1 MAKIKISQLTAKGAN
16 LANTDLIPIAEVSGL
31 DYVTKRVTGAQ
42 VISSAASLTVGTTAI
57 ASGTIGRVFFQ
68 GSGNVLQQS
77 TNLFW
82 DNTNNRLGIGTSSP
96 AQTLDVS
103 GNSRFQFG
111 TIESGINI
119 TGNSGS
125 TTAAILIGT
134 GTLGTSGSLEIWRN
148 GAFALQFVSNI
159 ANLGTTYTRLKQGAG
174 LTITGSGGSSTAAN
188 SLTLGSNATD
198 AGVFTATSGTQN
210 TVNIGTSSNDVWS
223 PSSGTATYNLL
234 RINPRTNTSGS
245 YSGIVR
251 GILIDPTLTSDTG
264 VTYRPIETTTGNVIF
279 NSTSGNIAIGG
290 SSFGSSSSK
299 VLAQYN
305 GTAPGS
311 SPTDAFQM
319 YSADVVGGNAA
330 PHFRTENGN
339 VVKIYQET
347 TGIASAVFV
356 QNSGTRVDEVSTF
369 DGYTIAQVVK
379 ALRNLGILA

>member
-1 MAKIKISQLTAKGAN
+1 MGLKISQLTAKGSN
-16 LANTDLIPIAEVSGL
+16 LAATDLLEISEVSGL
-31 DYVTKRVTGAQ
+31 SYVSKRITGQ
-42 VISSAASLTVGTTAI
+42 QILNAASTLTVGTTAV

-82 DNTNNRLGIGTSSP
+82 DNSNNRLGIGTSSP
-96 AQTLDVS
+96 GQTLDVS

-188 SLTLGSNATD
+188 SLTLGSNAAD

-311 SPTDAFQM
+311 SPTDSFQM
-319 YSADVVGGNAA
+319 YSADIVGGNAA

-339 VVKIYQET
+339 IVKIYQET
-347 TGIASAVFV
+347 TAVASATVV
-356 QNSGTRVDEVSTF
+356 SGAGGNVKHDDTF
-369 DGYTIAQVVK
+369 DGYTVEQVVK

>member
-1 MAKIKISQLTAKGAN
+1 MGLKISQLTAKGSN
-16 LANTDLIPIAEVSGL
+16 LAATDLLEISEVSGL
-31 DYVTKRVTGAQ
+31 SYVSKRITGQ
-42 VISSAASLTVGTTAI
+42 QILNAASTLTVGTTAV

-82 DNTNNRLGIGTSSP
+82 DNSNNRLGIGTSSP
-96 AQTLDVS
+96 GQTLDVS

-188 SLTLGSNATD
+188 SLTLGSNAAD

-290 SSFGSSSSK
+290 TSFGSSSSK

-311 SPTDAFQM
+311 SPTDSFQM
-319 YSADVVGGNAA
+319 YSADIVGGNAA

-347 TGIASAVFV
+347 TAVASATVV
-356 QNSGTRVDEVSTF
+356 SGAGGNVKHDDTF
-369 DGYTIAQVVK
+369 DGYTVEQVVK

>member
-16 LANTDLIPIAEVSGL
+16 LANTDLLPIAEVSGAA
-31 DYVTKRVTGAQ
+31 YVTKRITGAQ
-42 VISSAASLTVGTTAI
+42 AAGGVTLTVGSTSI
-57 ASGTIGRVFFQ
+57 VSGTIGRVLFQ

-77 TNLFW
+77 ANLFW
-82 DNTNNRLGIGTSSP
+82 DNSNSRLGIGTASP
-96 AQTLDVS
+96 SQTLDVS

-111 TIESGINI
+111 TIENGINI

-125 TTAAILIGT
+125 TTAAIVVGT

-148 GAFALQFVSNI
+148 GAFALQFFSNL
-159 ANLGTTYTRLKQGAG
+159 AVLGSAYTRLKQAAG
-174 LTITGSGGSSTAAN
+174 LTITGSGGASTAVN
-188 SLTLGSNATD
+188 SLTLGSNAAD
-198 AGVFTATSGTQN
+198 AGVFAATSGTQN
-210 TVNIGTSSNDVWS
+210 TVNIGTSNNDVWS

-251 GILIDPTLTSDTG
+251 GVLIDPTLTSSTG
-264 VTYRPIETTTGNVIF
+264 VTYRPIETTTGDVIF
-279 NSTSGNIAIGG
+279 NSTSGNVAIGG
-290 SSFGSSSSK
+290 TSFGTSSSK

-305 GTAPGS
+305 GTSPGS
-311 SPTDAFQM
+311 SPADAFQM
-319 YSADVVGGNAA
+319 YSADIVGGNAA

-339 VVKIYQET
+339 IVKLYQET
-347 TGIASAVFV
+347 TAVASATV
-356 QNSGTRVDEVSTF
+356 NHIGGSSYGTNDTI

>member
-82 DNTNNRLGIGTSSP
+82 DNSNNRLGIGTSSP

-188 SLTLGSNATD
+188 SLTLGSNAAD

-305 GTAPGS
+305 GTSPGS

-319 YSADVVGGNAA
+319 YSADIVGGNAA

-347 TGIASAVFV
+347 TAVASATVV
-356 QNSGTRVDEVSTF
+356 SGAGGNVKHDDTF
-369 DGYTIAQVVK
+369 DGYTVEQVVK

>member
-1 MAKIKISQLTAKGAN
+1 MGLKISQLTAKGSN
-16 LANTDLIPIAEVSGL
+16 LAATDLLEISEVSGL
-31 DYVTKRVTGAQ
+31 SYVSKRITGQ
-42 VISSAASLTVGTTAI
+42 QILNAASTLTVGTTAV

-82 DNTNNRLGIGTSSP
+82 DNSNNRLGIGTSSP
-96 AQTLDVS
+96 GQTLDIS

-125 TTAAILIGT
+125 TTAAIIVGT

-188 SLTLGSNATD
+188 SLTLGSNAAD

-251 GILIDPTLTSDTG
+251 GILIDPTLTSATG
-264 VTYRPIETTTGNVIF
+264 VTYRPIETTTGDVIF

-290 SSFGSSSSK
+290 TSFGTSSSK

-305 GTAPGS
+305 GTSPGS

-319 YSADVVGGNAA
+319 YSADIVGGNAA

-339 VVKIYQET
+339 IVKIYQET
-347 TGIASAVFV
+347 TAVASAVFV
-356 QNSGTRVDEVSTF
+356 HNSGTTVHQTSTF
-369 DGYTIAQVVK
+369 DGYTIEQVVK

>member
-16 LANTDLIPIAEVSGL
+16 LANTDLLPIAEVSGL

-82 DNTNNRLGIGTSSP
+82 DNSNNRLGIGTSSP
-96 AQTLDVS
+96 GQTLDVS

-134 GTLGTSGSLEIWRN
+134 GTLGTSGALEIWRN

-188 SLTLGSNATD
+188 SLTLGSNAAD

-290 SSFGSSSSK
+290 SSFGTSSSK

-347 TGIASAVFV
+347 TAVASATVV
-356 QNSGTRVDEVSTF
+356 SGAGGNVKHDDTF
-369 DGYTIAQVVK
+369 DGYTVEQVVK

>member
-82 DNTNNRLGIGTSSP
+82 DNSNNRLGIGTSSP
-96 AQTLDVS
+96 TQTLDVS

-188 SLTLGSNATD
+188 SLTLGSNAAD

-290 SSFGSSSSK
+290 TSFGSSSSK

-311 SPTDAFQM
+311 SPTDSFQM
-319 YSADVVGGNAA
+319 YSADIVGGNAA

-339 VVKIYQET
+339 IVKIYQET
-347 TGIASAVFV
+347 TAVASATVV
-356 QNSGTRVDEVSTF
+356 SGAGGNVKHDDTF
-369 DGYTIAQVVK
+369 DGYTVEQVVK

>member
-1 MAKIKISQLTAKGAN
+1 MGLKISQLTAKASN
-16 LANTDLIPIAEVSGL
+16 LAATDLLEISEVSGL
-31 DYVTKRVTGAQ
+31 SYVSKRITGQ
-42 VISSAASLTVGTTAI
+42 QILNAASTLTVGTTAV

-82 DNTNNRLGIGTSSP
+82 DNSNNRLGIGTSSP
-96 AQTLDVS
+96 GQTLDVS

-159 ANLGTTYTRLKQGAG
+159 ANLGTTYTRLKQSAG

-188 SLTLGSNATD
+188 SLTLGSNAAD

-251 GILIDPTLTSDTG
+251 GILIDPTLTSATG
-264 VTYRPIETTTGNVIF
+264 VTYRPIETTTGDVIF

-290 SSFGSSSSK
+290 TSFGTSSSK

-305 GTAPGS
+305 GTSPGS

-319 YSADVVGGNAA
+319 YSADIVGGNAA

-347 TGIASAVFV
+347 TAVASATVV
-356 QNSGTRVDEVSTF
+356 SGSGGNVKHDDTF
-369 DGYTIAQVVK
+369 DGYTVEQVVK

>member
-1 MAKIKISQLTAKGAN
+1 MGLKISQLTAKGSN
-16 LANTDLIPIAEVSGL
+16 LAATDLLEISEVSGL
-31 DYVTKRVTGAQ
+31 SYVSKRITGQ
-42 VISSAASLTVGTTAI
+42 QILNAASTLTVGTTAV

-68 GSGNVLQQS
+68 GTGNVLQQS
-77 TNLFW
+77 ANLFW
-82 DNTNNRLGIGTSSP
+82 DNSNNRLGIGTSSP
-96 AQTLDVS
+96 GQTLDIS

-125 TTAAILIGT
+125 TTAAIVVGT

-159 ANLGTTYTRLKQGAG
+159 ANLGTAYTRLKQGAG

-188 SLTLGSNATD
+188 SLILGSNAAD

-251 GILIDPTLTSDTG
+251 GILIDPTLTSTTG
-264 VTYRPIETTTGNVIF
+264 VTYRPIETITGDVVF
-279 NSTSGNIAIGG
+279 NSTSGNVAIGG
-290 SSFGSSSSK
+290 TSFGTSSSK
-299 VLAQYN
+299 VFAQYN
-305 GTAPGS
+305 GTSPGS

-319 YSADVVGGNAA
+319 YSADITAGNAA

-347 TGIASAVFV
+347 TGVGAATFVSNTSLIANDTA
-356 QNSGTRVDEVSTF
+356 TF
-369 DGYTIAQVVK
+369 DGYTIGQVVK